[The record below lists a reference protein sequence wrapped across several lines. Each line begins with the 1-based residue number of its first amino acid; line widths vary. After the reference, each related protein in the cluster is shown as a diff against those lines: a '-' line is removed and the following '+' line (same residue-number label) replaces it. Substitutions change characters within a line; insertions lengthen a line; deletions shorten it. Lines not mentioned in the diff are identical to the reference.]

1 MELAS
6 PSVVQAAFGV
16 RPCGVMPDFQA
27 MQSDTGHE
35 ALWVLLGTRHGDN
48 QQLLSI
54 ANALNVPFRT
64 IPLSFNPAATLA
76 PAILGAGR
84 LSWTSQAPLVPPWP
98 RMVLAAGRK
107 SVPAARWIRRQSLGR
122 TRLVHVNRPWAPLS
136 WFDLVITTPQYALP
150 QRPNVVCNL
159 MPILP
164 PVSERPA
171 GNALPD
177 SAAQLP
183 RPWTVVL
190 VGGNSRP
197 YELSQAAAASL
208 AGVVNA
214 RVREVGGTAWVLDS
228 PRTPDAAMTVLEQ
241 AIEVPAHISRW
252 RDGQRLYA
260 TLLGVADGFIV
271 TADSASMLTEAL
283 LTGRP
288 VTPFKLPVKPDWRW
302 RLAAAWRAAADRN
315 PTAMVARSF
324 EASVDLG
331 LLSSVR
337 DLGLLHRALE
347 DAGVFG
353 ASGRPLELAARE
365 RQTTLARVA
374 GLLGNDPRAA

>member
-1 MELAS
+1 
-6 PSVVQAAFGV
+6 
-16 RPCGVMPDFQA
+16 MPDFQA